1 VEEQILGRLSLQL
14 ASVGEVRMRRFVLAL
29 LVGCAL
35 SLLPIAILKLPSDS
49 GMVGSLK
56 WGVTNLMIPGSL
68 IGYIAAGGRIDDISS
83 WLAAFANML
92 FYFGLAY
99 LLLTVWAKFKTRI
112 RKELL

>member
-1 VEEQILGRLSLQL
+1 VEERLLGRLSLQL

-35 SLLPIAILKLPSDS
+35 ALLPIAILRLSSDS

-56 WGVTNLMIPGSL
+56 WGVTNLMIPGTL
-68 IGYIAAGGRIDDISS
+68 VGYTAAGGRIDDISS
-83 WLAAFANML
+83 WLAAFANIL

-99 LLLTVWAKFKTRI
+99 LLLTVWVKLKTKSGSI
-112 RKELL
+112 R